1 MKIRYFVLILSL
13 IILPLLIISGD
24 EEIARALIKKGDE
37 SFQKNEISKAIELY
51 KKALKEYSNLP
62 EAYLKLGNAYIK
74 TGDKR
79 NARRNF
85 ETCIKLVK
93 ESSNPSA
100 TLQNIQKEANNKLSS
115 LDKNRQEF
123 ITLEKKY
130 VADLLSLS
138 RRTLKK
144 DIPLTETIL
153 KTILYLDP
161 ANSDV
166 SKLFQELK
174 QLKIFDSWKPI
185 FNGEDL
191 IDWEPE
197 VPSLWK
203 VEDNILI
210 CDPKNSAPV
219 NHRKKLNFEKVYKLL
234 MEFKIDELYNE
245 GTKHGCVGVI
255 LGWKGNSNEMTSISV
270 FEDETK
276 LIGFIEGKGNDIKNG
291 KIPDNFKIS
300 EWNTLVLDISYTTL
314 KCYLNDI
321 LVLEHRADK
330 EDFFWGG
337 SGLWIQRAKTQIKK
351 IQYLQQ

>member
-51 KKALKEYSNLP
+51 KKALREYSNLP

-79 NARRNF
+79 NARRNL
-85 ETCIKLVK
+85 ETCIKLIN
-93 ESSNPSA
+93 ETSNPSSV
-100 TLQNIQKEANNKLSS
+100 LQNIQKEANNKLSS

-123 ITLEKKY
+123 INLEKKY

-138 RRTLKK
+138 KKTLKK

-161 ANSDV
+161 ANSDG
-166 SKLFQELK
+166 SKLLQELK
-174 QLKIFDSWKPI
+174 QLKIFDSWKSM
-185 FNGEDL
+185 FNGENL

-197 VPSLWK
+197 VPSFWK

-210 CDPKNSAPV
+210 CDPK
-219 NHRKKLNFEKVYKLL
+219 
-234 MEFKIDELYNE
+234 I
-245 GTKHGCVGVI
+245 
-255 LGWKGNSNEMTSISV
+255 
-270 FEDETK
+270 
-276 LIGFIEGKGNDIKNG
+276 
-291 KIPDNFKIS
+291 
-300 EWNTLVLDISYTTL
+300 
-314 KCYLNDI
+314 
-321 LVLEHRADK
+321 
-330 EDFFWGG
+330 
-337 SGLWIQRAKTQIKK
+337 
-351 IQYLQQ
+351 